1 MATSNRKGLLSSQ
14 NCSSPHW
21 PHRLELLEPPR
32 QGQPLLTQQGH
43 VFFPPWLLRLSGHSQ
58 PVLLKVHKSIW
69 SDRNKRG
76 EKTSFFSISALLR
89 SSILHRLVTKVG
101 RSFCFNKFVQNQRH
115 KSACMP
121 YKYGSSFRCRK
132 YTWSYTS
139 LDVGPQE
146 LGVAEAED
154 ETTNEHHV
162 DLSCLHRYHNSFF
175 TLTLYHRNQ
184 QHLKNAENPCE

>member
-1 MATSNRKGLLSSQ
+1 MLWDDVLNWAYFYEGTFKLIEILLLHYHCCILNYITKPRRPVKPNYLLKSWKMATSRRKGLLSSQ

-76 EKTSFFSISALLR
+76 KTIIFFFQDLHCYNLL
-89 SSILHRLVTKVG
+89 
-101 RSFCFNKFVQNQRH
+101 
-115 KSACMP
+115 
-121 YKYGSSFRCRK
+121 FRTGWLR
-132 YTWSYTS
+132 
-139 LDVGPQE
+139 
-146 LGVAEAED
+146 
-154 ETTNEHHV
+154 
-162 DLSCLHRYHNSFF
+162 R
-175 TLTLYHRNQ
+175 
-184 QHLKNAENPCE
+184 